1 MALMDQTRKQL
12 RQRVAS
18 LFDDITSLTA
28 TGNGTTTTFVDTFN
42 VNTGSESFD
51 GCEIFF
57 TSGSNDGLISRV
69 TTTTASSGTLTF
81 TPARTS
87 TATSDTA
94 ELYNRRNKGFRV
106 QDYHRAL
113 NQAIEEF
120 QGIALIPVIEAISA
134 AYDAETQTFAIPATT
149 LEVHTVEYQDSDSIW
164 QKIRPARPRGGYG
177 WTFEAPASVIR
188 IEGEPAWAA
197 DGYSLR
203 VHGYKRQTA
212 LSADTDVVPFDSTAL
227 VYTAAA
233 TLCLSKIGGDS
244 RYANMAASFRQTAAM
259 NANRARTLRVPGSG
273 RSRL

>member
-42 VNTGSESFD
+42 VNTGAESFD
-51 GCEIFF
+51 GCEIHF
-57 TSGSNDGLISRV
+57 TSGSNLDLDSRI
-69 TTTTASSGTLTF
+69 TTTTASTGTLTF

-106 QDYHRAL
+106 QDYHRAI
-113 NQAIEEF
+113 NQAIEEY
-120 QGIALIPVIEAISA
+120 QGVALIPVIESIAA
-134 AYDAETQTFAIPATT
+134 AYDAETQTFAIPSTT
-149 LEVHTVEYQDSDSIW
+149 LEVHTVEFQDADGIW
-164 QKIRPARPRGGYG
+164 QKIRPARPRGGEG
-177 WTFEAPASVIR
+177 WTFEAASSVIR
-188 IEGEPAWAA
+188 IEGDPAWEA

-203 VHGYKRQTA
+203 VHGYKRQDA
-212 LSADTDVVPFDSTAL
+212 LTADTSVVPFDSTAL

-233 TLCLSKIGGDS
+233 NLCLSKVGSDQ
-244 RYANMAASFRQTAAM
+244 RYGSMAASFLQMASR
-259 NANRARTLRVPGSG
+259 NAGRARTLRVPGSG

>member
-18 LFDDITSLTA
+18 LFDDLTSLIA
-28 TGNGTTTTFVDTFN
+28 TGNGTTLTFVDTFN

-69 TTTTASSGTLTF
+69 TTTTAASGTLTF

-106 QDYHRAL
+106 QDYHRAI
-113 NQAIEEF
+113 NNAIEEY
-120 QGIALIPVIEAISA
+120 QGVALIPVIEDISA
-134 AYDAETQTFAIPATT
+134 AYDAEDQTFAIPSTT
-149 LEVHTVEYQDSDSIW
+149 LEVHTVEYEDSDNQW
-164 QKIRPARPRGGYG
+164 QKIRPARPRGGNG
-177 WTFEAPASVIR
+177 WSFEAADSVIR
-188 IEGEPAWAA
+188 IEGEAAWEA

-203 VHGYKRQTA
+203 VHGYKRQSA

-233 TLCLSKIGGDS
+233 NLCLSKVGSDG
-244 RYANMAASFRQTAAM
+244 RYAAMAVSFRQSAAVY
-259 NANRARTLRVPGSG
+259 AGRARTIREAGSG